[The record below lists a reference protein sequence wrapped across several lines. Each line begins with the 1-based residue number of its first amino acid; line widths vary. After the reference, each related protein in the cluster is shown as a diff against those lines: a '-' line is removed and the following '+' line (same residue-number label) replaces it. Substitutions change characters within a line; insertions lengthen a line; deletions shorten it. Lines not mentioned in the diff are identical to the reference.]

1 MPRLPYVCDGKN
13 SPRMHSRHIMVKRH
27 MLFEDAQQP
36 PEEPPSYIDAHTHS
50 WLEGDGVI
58 RVRNIFPDRD
68 SLKNLPETFSIGVH
82 PFNLEDLENVN
93 LQLGLIREAIQ
104 LNPAGAV
111 AIGECGLDHFSAYPL
126 KDQEEIF
133 RKQIEISHEFD
144 IPLIIHAVRA
154 WHDIIR
160 IKKETGS
167 ERPWL
172 AHGFRSSMKTAEDLI
187 DHNIMLSFGEIILH
201 DQRTRDVLAEI
212 PEESF
217 VLETDESAIDIKEI
231 YNAAA
236 AIREI
241 EVDELRTIVSEN
253 FLRFRNPEK

>member
-1 MPRLPYVCDGKN
+1 MKIDMIFDEAQPAP
-13 SPRMHSRHIMVKRH
+13 
-27 MLFEDAQQP
+27 ED
-36 PEEPPSYIDAHTHS
+36 PPSYIDAHTHS

-58 RVRNIFPDRD
+58 RIRNIFPDRD
-68 SLKNLPETFSIGVH
+68 GLKNLPETFSIGVH

-93 LQLGLIREAIQ
+93 YQLGLIREAIK

-133 RKQIEISHEFD
+133 RKQIEIAHEFD
-144 IPLIIHAVRA
+144 RPLIIHAVRA

-160 IKKETGS
+160 IKKETES
-167 ERPWL
+167 ERFWL
-172 AHGFRSSMKTAEDLI
+172 AHGFRSSMETAEDLI
-187 DHNIMLSFGEIILH
+187 DHNIMLSFGEIILQ

-217 VLETDESAIDIKEI
+217 VLETDESAVDIREI

-241 EVDELRTIVSEN
+241 ETDELRAIVAEN
-253 FLRFRNPEK
+253 FARFRNPEK

>member
-1 MPRLPYVCDGKN
+1 M
-13 SPRMHSRHIMVKRH
+13 KRD
-27 MLFEDAQQP
+27 MIFEETQP
-36 PEEPPSYIDAHTHS
+36 APEEPPSYIDAHTHS

-58 RVRNIFPDRD
+58 RIRNIFPDKD

-93 LQLGLIREAIQ
+93 QQLNLIREAIK

-111 AIGECGLDHFSAYPL
+111 AIGECGLDHFSTYSL

-133 RKQIEISHEFD
+133 LKQIEIAHEAD
-144 IPLIIHAVRA
+144 LPLIIHAVRA

-160 IKKETGS
+160 IKKETHS
-167 ERPWL
+167 KRYWL
-172 AHGFRSSMKTAEDLI
+172 AHGFRSSMPTAEELI
-187 DHNIMLSFGEIILH
+187 DHDIMLSFGETILH

-212 PEESF
+212 PEDAF
-217 VLETDESAIDIKEI
+217 VLETDEAAIDIQEI

-236 AIREI
+236 AIRDI
-241 EVDELRTIVSEN
+241 EVDELRKIVADN
-253 FLRFRNPEK
+253 FAKFRSAEK